1 MNPEKAKILLQQC
14 IEKSRAFSYHN
25 KFSPEWKAWQRE
37 TEVAIER
44 IFSAD
49 SRNLKDFSD
58 ISYSPGVWYSGM
70 PESMSINSYTKGME
84 TARQYLISMIK
95 ELDLYGD
102 DAAEAPTDIKS
113 RLREL
118 FRRFHLVGR
127 QLRQRREG
135 RATIEIENEYDVQ
148 DILHALLHLY
158 ADDIRAEEW
167 TPSYAGGSARMD
179 FLLKKE
185 KIVIEVKKTRKGLQ
199 AKEVGDQLII
209 DTGRYSAHPECRSLF
224 CFVYDPEGRISNPAG
239 LESDLSRKDGTI
251 NVEVFVFP
259 KGT

>member
-1 MNPEKAKILLQQC
+1 MKPEKAKSLLQEL
-14 IEKSRAFSYHN
+14 IEKSRSFPYRE
-25 KFSPEWKAWQRE
+25 KFSPEWNAWQRE

-44 IFSAD
+44 IFSTD

-70 PESMSINSYTKGME
+70 PESTKVNSYNKGME
-84 TARQYLISMIK
+84 TARQYLASMIQ

-102 DAAEAPTDIKS
+102 EAADGPTDIKS

-127 QLRQRREG
+127 QLRQRREA
-135 RATIEIENEYDVQ
+135 RPTIEIEDEYDVQ
-148 DILHALLHLY
+148 DMLHSLLHLY

-167 TPSYAGGSARMD
+167 TPSYAGGGARMD

-239 LESDLSRKDGTI
+239 LESDLSRKDDTI
-251 NVEVFVFP
+251 DVEVFIFP